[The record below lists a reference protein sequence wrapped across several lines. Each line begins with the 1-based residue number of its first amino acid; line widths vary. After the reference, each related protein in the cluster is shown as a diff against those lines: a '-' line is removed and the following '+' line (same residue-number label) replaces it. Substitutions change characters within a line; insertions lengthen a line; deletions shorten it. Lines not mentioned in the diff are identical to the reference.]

1 MAQRMLQE
9 SEKDGRSVLGM
20 LTVQVERDPK
30 TGATVGKSVAPM
42 STPAS
47 GTMAITVF
55 DDSRKSIRAVDGSGY
70 HPSPEELAKI
80 LSVIDGVGMQ
90 VMLDEVTVTPNEAE
104 PQLVN
109 TEVNRVPVKEM
120 KAHVNQPGSKENY
133 MPLNSH
139 TSPNSEAQLTTEV
152 TSSSMRLEEDAN
164 VMVVRDTAG
173 KEVTMEDRDLEESP
187 ITLVFLGYTDSTNTQ
202 EDSNMLTAERVI
214 ITEDGE
220 EHSATDQEVGKE
232 SQSEMYQ
239 DIPLKE
245 KDQTSQVQED
255 HANKESSSPAVE
267 ERKGPSKHKTC
278 QCCSVM

>member
-1 MAQRMLQE
+1 MAQRLLQE

-20 LTVQVERDPK
+20 LTVQVERDP
-30 TGATVGKSVAPM
+30 VGKSVAPV

-47 GTMAITVF
+47 GTRAITVF

-90 VMLDEVTVTPNEAE
+90 VMLDEVTVTPNEAQ
-104 PQLVN
+104 PKLVH

-120 KAHVNQPGSKENY
+120 QPGSKENY
-133 MPLNSH
+133 MPSNSH

-152 TSSSMRLEEDAN
+152 ASSSMRSEEEAN
-164 VMVVRDTAG
+164 VMVVR
-173 KEVTMEDRDLEESP
+173 EVTMEDRDLEASP
-187 ITLVFLGYTDSTNTQ
+187 ITLMFLGYTDSTNSQ

-220 EHSATDQEVGKE
+220 EHSAADQEVGKE
-232 SQSEMYQ
+232 SPSDMYQ
-239 DIPLKE
+239 GVPLKE
-245 KDQTSQVQED
+245 NDQTSQVQED

-267 ERKGPSKHKTC
+267 EPKGPSKHKTC